1 MPVRVTSSKLQKAS
15 LGAGGKGGDCGFSRG
30 SPDALRL
37 PSVMPLSESPSKV
50 SSSVPAVPPPPIS
63 RRQPRRWGS
72 CFWAPI
78 SAISSSPFWR
88 TRRTN
93 VGS

>member
-1 MPVRVTSSKLQKAS
+1 
-15 LGAGGKGGDCGFSRG
+15 
-30 SPDALRL
+30 
-37 PSVMPLSESPSKV
+37 
-50 SSSVPAVPPPPIS
+50 VPAVPPPPIS